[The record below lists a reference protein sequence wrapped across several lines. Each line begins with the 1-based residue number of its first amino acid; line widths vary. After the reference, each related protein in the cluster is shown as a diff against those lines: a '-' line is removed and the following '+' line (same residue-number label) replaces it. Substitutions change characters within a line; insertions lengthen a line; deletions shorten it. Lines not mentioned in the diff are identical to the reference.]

1 MPAKLATATLALLL
15 VIAAPAPAAIVV
27 NEAESSGIFD
37 YIELTNTGGA
47 AVDISGYILKD
58 SNDNRTLAVPPG
70 TTLAAGG
77 YFAMRVDDPLVGGN
91 FGLGEADSARVFTPG
106 NAFVDGFD
114 WTAESPT
121 TWGRCPNGTGTVQI
135 TSKPSPGVAN
145 TCPAPIV
152 ASAWPGGTSIATGD
166 VAGAVANNMSG
177 LAYQP
182 SGTAARGKLWA
193 IRNSSGIVLSTLFKL
208 TYDGTTWVDSAGW
221 VGGKQLFYATG
232 AGNPDT
238 EGVTLAGGEPNVV
251 YAAVERN
258 GSGSSDPRVLR
269 FDVSAP
275 GATLTASH
283 EWNLKPTLD
292 ELGPN
297 QGPEAIAWV
306 PDEVLVAKGLL
317 DETTGAKYKPAS
329 YPGHGFGLF
338 FVGIEQDGSIAGYAL
353 TPGSAPVKVTQFASG
368 FVNVQ
373 DLEYEAETKL
383 LWAACDDNCQGR
395 TATLDV
401 NVAGRFAPTAF
412 YERPAGM
419 VQNLNNEGFAIAP
432 QAECV
437 NSLKPA
443 FWLDD
448 TNAFGN
454 ALRVGTIRCTVPTV
468 DPGPTPT
475 PTRTPTPTPV
485 ATASPVATVA
495 PTPVPITPADRTA
508 PKVRVSLT
516 KPAKQGTYAVRKTG
530 KLQLT
535 ITLDERSDLTIKV
548 SARKSSKAKLRTLT
562 TTTRKGVA
570 AGKPSYT
577 LTLSSKVRK
586 ALKKGETLTIAV
598 QARDAAGNVGTA
610 SASGTVR

>member
-1 MPAKLATATLALLL
+1 MPAKILFATLALLL
-15 VIAAPAPAAIVV
+15 VAAAPAPAAIVV

-37 YIELTNTGGA
+37 YIELTNTDVV

-58 SNDNRTLAVPPG
+58 DNNGRTLAVPAG

-77 YFAMRVDDPLVGGN
+77 YYVQRVDSGPGN

-106 NAFVDGFD
+106 GTQLDGIA

-145 TCPAPIV
+145 TCPAPIT
-152 ASAWPGGTSIATGD
+152 ASAWPGGASIATGD

-182 SGTAARGKLWA
+182 SGTAARGTLWA
-193 IRNSSGIVLSTLFKL
+193 IRNSSGGVLSTLFKL
-208 TYDGTTWVDSAGW
+208 THDGTTWVDSPGW
-221 VGGKQLFYATG
+221 SGGKRLFYPTG
-232 AGNPDT
+232 VGDPDT
-238 EGVTLAGGEPNVV
+238 EGVTLAGGEPNAV
-251 YAAVERN
+251 YAAVERD
-258 GSGSSDPRVLR
+258 GSGGSEPRVLR
-269 FDVSAP
+269 FDVAAP
-275 GATLTASH
+275 GATLNATD

-292 ELGPN
+292 ALGPN

-317 DETTGAKYKPAS
+317 DDTTGAKYTPAS
-329 YPGHGFGLF
+329 YPGHGGGLF

-353 TPGSAPVKVTQFASG
+353 TPGSAPVKVTQFGSG

-373 DLEYEAETKL
+373 DLEYEPETKL

-395 TATLDV
+395 TATLDI
-401 NVAGRFAPTAF
+401 NGGGRFAVTAY
-412 YERPAGM
+412 YERPGGM
-419 VQNLNNEGFAIAP
+419 PNLNNEGFAIAP
-432 QAECV
+432 QAECA
-437 NSLKPA
+437 NKLKPA

-448 TNAFGN
+448 SNPLGGN

-468 DPGPTPT
+468 PPEATPTVVPTAVPTASPTP
-475 PTRTPTPTPV
+475 TPTPTPV
-485 ATASPVATVA
+485 
-495 PTPVPITPADRTA
+495 DRTA
-508 PKVRVSLT
+508 PKVRLSLT
-516 KPAKQGTYAVRKTG
+516 KPAAKGTYAVRKTG
-530 KLQLT
+530 KLKLT
-535 ITLDERSDLTIKV
+535 VTLDERADLTITV
-548 SARKSSKAKLRTLT
+548 TARKSAKAKKRTLT

-570 AGKPSYT
+570 AGKATYT

-586 ALKKGETLTIAV
+586 ALKKGETITLTV

-610 SASGTVR
+610 NATGKVR